1 MLEMPLVSRVV
12 SVPKALPIVVA
23 VKVTITVT
31 VLVIV
36 Y

>member
-23 VKVTITVT
+23 VKVTSAASPVECH
-31 VLVIV
+31 
-36 Y
+36 